1 MGINTANLAA
11 MIGSRICHD
20 LISPIGAINNGL
32 ELLEMAGS
40 MSGPELGLIADSVEN
55 ADARIRFFRIAFGAS
70 GDQVLS
76 AAEIRLVLAD
86 LSKAGR
92 TEYHWRPEAGCPRG
106 AVRLA
111 FLAIMCCETA
121 MPYGGTIHVDTTGR
135 NWSVKGVTAETKLD
149 ADLWNTLSDPT
160 SCCDITPALV
170 QFALLPA
177 LALEDDRRIKVTA
190 TPDTVELRF

>member
-70 GDQVLS
+70 GDQMLS
-76 AAEIRLVLAD
+76 ASEIRMLLAD

-92 TEYHWRPEAGCPRG
+92 TDYRWMPEAPCPRR

-121 MPYGGTIHVDTTGR
+121 LPFGGTIHVDTTGGA
-135 NWSVKGVTAETKLD
+135 WSIRGVTTETKLD

-160 SCCDITPALV
+160 SCCDITPARV

-177 LALEDDRRIKVTA
+177 LAQEEDRRIRVTA
-190 TPDTVELRF
+190 APDTVELRF

>member
-70 GDQVLS
+70 GDQMLS
-76 AAEIRLVLAD
+76 ASEIRLVLAD

-92 TEYHWRPEAGCPRG
+92 NEYQWGPEAGCPRG

-121 MPYGGTIHVDTTGR
+121 MPFGGTIHVDATDRAWTVQGDA
-135 NWSVKGVTAETKLD
+135 AETKLD

-160 SCCDITPALV
+160 SCCEITPALV

-190 TPDTVELRF
+190 TPDTIQIRF